1 MRTEGYNGHV
11 NVASEAAADRVG
23 VRDLKDQLSRY
34 LALVRSGREVIVTDH
49 GRPVARLVPVD
60 RGASVLD
67 ELVAR
72 GEVSAPRRGAR
83 RAPKPIAAKGSVS
96 DLVARQ
102 RR

>member
-1 MRTEGYNGHV
+1 MD
-11 NVASEAAADRVG
+11 VAHQAAAERIG
-23 VRDLKDQLSRY
+23 VRELKDHLSRY
-34 LALVRSGREVIVTDH
+34 LSAVSAGAEVIVTDH

-60 RGASVLD
+60 RRAGVLE

-72 GEVSAPRRGAR
+72 GEAAAPRPGAR

-96 DLVARQ
+96 DLVVHQ

>member
-1 MRTEGYNGHV
+1 MNI
-11 NVASEAAADRVG
+11 APQAAANRVG

-34 LALVRSGREVIVTDH
+34 LSLVRSGGEVIVTDH
-49 GRPVARLVPVD
+49 GRPVARLVPID
-60 RGASVLD
+60 KGAGVLD

-72 GEVSAPRRGAR
+72 GEASAPRRGAR

-96 DLVARQ
+96 DLVAQQ